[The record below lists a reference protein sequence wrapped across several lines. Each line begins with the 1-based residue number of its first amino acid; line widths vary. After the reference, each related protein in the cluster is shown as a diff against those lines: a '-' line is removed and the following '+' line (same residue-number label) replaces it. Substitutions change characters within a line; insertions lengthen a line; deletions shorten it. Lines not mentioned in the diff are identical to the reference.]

1 MAYDAWLGLC
11 EIPVELCDEYNL
23 RPFDAVVIHDSSN
36 SELTTTVVQAVPS
49 KLHGV
54 RLHPLVCEFL
64 CRASTS
70 TNGDGFQI
78 QSLPLEGSLHDILPL
93 STWMIRNT
101 NVIDLDSTATVLV
114 TILYADGDATDREIQ
129 RALEGRI
136 LKSNAVIAVSTMVG
150 FIILVVNSI
159 SNSDP
164 ALAYRIGPVATVQLT
179 RLNQTTERFDD
190 MDSDWE
196 IDCPG
201 YDDLLGELYSLCTTQ
216 GFAAPSGIL
225 LTGCSGVGKTRL
237 VSCLANRIT
246 TTDGGYVH
254 WVSCQ
259 DLVTRASWA
268 SESELMELLLP
279 NRPASLVVLDDLHV
293 LSSDDADSSDRDYE
307 YILLRNSILGAL
319 DRLCDVVVLGM
330 CHTASSLPSPL
341 VRIDRLEKELKMD
354 PPTQIQRQA
363 ILENLIPNHPKWTSA
378 LTGPTAGFVPADLQR
393 MYMDAWTT
401 AQARSQDIQWQD
413 LREAVHR
420 TTPSQL
426 ALLDVSRP
434 RPLVDGNIE
443 SPLELHRR
451 SWQRFG
457 GYAVV
462 KKRIFRT
469 VVAPWHR
476 QIKMEGPAIFGLS
489 PPRGV
494 LFHGQ
499 SGTGKTF
506 AASCLASSLGLN
518 VVKVRASDVLDQWL
532 GGSEA
537 AIRSLFHRAR
547 SARPCILYFD
557 EIDAIASNREQ
568 EGTESDVS
576 SRILTTLLN
585 EMDGISSTSNSGV
598 LVLACTNR
606 IQDLDAALL
615 RPGRLEEHIE
625 LKLPTTDDL
634 REILQL
640 HLSKVPIADGVNLN
654 YFAEI
659 FFELESTGADVEGV
673 CRDACSMGIRSL
685 EEGKSIALT
694 CEILDKA
701 IRNFKRCNE

>member
-1 MAYDAWLGLC
+1 MAHDAWLGLC

-23 RPFDAVVIHDSSN
+23 RPFDSIVIHNSSN
-36 SELTTTVVQAVPS
+36 SELTTTVVQVVPS
-49 KLHGV
+49 KLHDV
-54 RLHPLVCEFL
+54 RLHPLVWEFL
-64 CRASTS
+64 CRASTD

-78 QSLPLEGSLHDILPL
+78 HALPLEGSVDDILPL
-93 STWMIRNT
+93 SNWMIRNT
-101 NVIDLDSTATVLV
+101 NVIDLDSTVTVHG
-114 TILYADGDATDREIQ
+114 TIIYSDGDATNREIQ

-136 LKSNAVIAVSTMVG
+136 LKSNAMIVVSTMVG
-150 FIILVVNSI
+150 FVVLLVHSI

-164 ALAYRIGPVATVQLT
+164 ALSYRIGPVATVQLK
-179 RLNQTTERFDD
+179 RLNQTTERFDN

-201 YDDLLGELYSLCTTQ
+201 YDILLADIYLLCTTR

-246 TTDGGYVH
+246 TVDGGYVH

-268 SESELMELLLP
+268 SESELLEFLLP
-279 NRPASLVVLDDLHV
+279 SRPAALVVVDDIQV
-293 LSSDDADSSDRDYE
+293 LSTDDRDSSDRDYE
-307 YILLRNSILGAL
+307 YILLRNSLVRAL
-319 DRLCDVVVLGM
+319 DRLRDVVVLGI
-330 CHTASSLPSPL
+330 CHTASSMPSQL

-354 PPTQIQRQA
+354 PPTQIQREA
-363 ILENLIPNHPKWTSA
+363 ILESLIPNHPRWISA
-378 LTGPTAGFVPADLQR
+378 LIGPTAGFVAADLHR
-393 MYMDAWTT
+393 MYIDAWTT
-401 AQARSQDIQWQD
+401 AQARSQDIQWHD
-413 LREAVHR
+413 LRDAVHR
-420 TTPSQL
+420 TNPSQL
-426 ALLDVSRP
+426 ALLDVARP
-434 RPLVDGNIE
+434 RPLLDGNFDN
-443 SPLELHRR
+443 PLELYKR

-457 GYAVV
+457 GYAIV
-462 KKRIFRT
+462 KKRIYRT

-476 QIKMEGPAIFGLS
+476 QIKMDGPSIFGIS
-489 PPRGV
+489 PPKGV
-494 LFHGQ
+494 LFHGL
-499 SGTGKTF
+499 SGTGKTL
-506 AASCLASSLGLN
+506 AASCLALSLGLN

-547 SARPCILYFD
+547 GAQPCILYFD

-585 EMDGISSTSNSGV
+585 EIDGISSSSNSGV

-625 LKLPTTDDL
+625 LKLPTTEDI

-640 HLSKVPIADGVNLN
+640 HLSNVPIADDVNLTL
-654 YFAEI
+654 FAEI

-673 CRDACSMGIRSL
+673 CRDACSMAIRSF
-685 EEGKSIALT
+685 EVGNSIALNF
-694 CEILDKA
+694 EVLDKA
-701 IRNFKRCNE
+701 LRNFKRCNE